1 MGYDPRAHHSNGAL
15 RHAAGAEWEN
25 LVASASETRQRFRAW
40 YGALEE
46 QVKERP
52 GPAVAAAVGAG
63 FALGGGLLT
72 PFAFRLVRVSLSV
85 AARVTAAAWALRA
98 LSRLAERQGAAR
110 PVDVSSPS

>member
-1 MGYDPRAHHSNGAL
+1 MGYDPRSHHSSGAL

-25 LVASASETRQRFRAW
+25 LVASASETRQRFREW
-40 YGALEE
+40 YGALEQ

-72 PFAFRLVRVSLSV
+72 PFTFRLVRVALSIT
-85 AARVTAAAWALRA
+85 ARATAAAWALRA

-110 PVDVSSPS
+110 PVDVSAPS